1 MSQGVGALDS
11 LAVTRATLAYD
22 QNEDRISLTCAFEKE
37 KCIVLWLTARLANQ
51 LAPHLCRLVAQLPD
65 APSINVD
72 QEVTDHGALAS
83 VEELESDATA
93 LADGAQERAT
103 KAPVVAEAD
112 SNVWLVTA
120 IDLTNGPMLAQLS
133 FRDDKGHAPVF
144 LSLEH
149 TQLAQWSEG
158 LKRCYA
164 QAGWPMD
171 CWNMSTDAGP
181 QSRRARRV
189 SLH

>member
-1 MSQGVGALDS
+1 MSQGIGALTA
-11 LAVTRATLAYD
+11 LGVTRATLAYD
-22 QNEDRISLTCAFEKE
+22 HNEDRISLTCAFEKE
-37 KCIVLWLTARLANQ
+37 KCVVLWLTARLANQ
-51 LAPHLCRLVAQLPD
+51 LVPHLCQVVARLPD
-65 APSINVD
+65 APSTNID
-72 QEVTDHGALAS
+72 QEMIDHEALASGEGLESDTGALADS
-83 VEELESDATA
+83 AKEPPP
-93 LADGAQERAT
+93 ER
-103 KAPVVAEAD
+103 PVVAEAD
-112 SNVWLVTA
+112 SNVRLVTA

-149 TQLAQWSEG
+149 NQLAQWSEG

-164 QAGWPMD
+164 QAGWAMD